1 MAFLVSHNMQEKFEI
16 VRNKE
21 NCIKSLAVSAIV
33 SNAKQKRWASTDEL
47 KEDFVEAFNSE
58 FPEGYD
64 PHYVRRTPTY
74 TQVICKYGCDF
85 SMWFTE
91 DEAGLVKFY
100 RNVNTYHFI
109 DKHEKGKEKD
119 MSDAI

>member
-1 MAFLVSHNMQEKFEI
+1 M
-16 VRNKE
+16 RNKE